1 MAESNGLTNMMTIGE
16 VARLFNVHAN
26 TVRQWSER
34 GILKAYR
41 IGPRGDR
48 KFRREDVAILYLER
62 AIKRHLENR

>member
-16 VARLFNVHAN
+16 VARLFNVHTN

-62 AIKRHLENR
+62 AIKKHLRS

>member
-1 MAESNGLTNMMTIGE
+1 MTESNGLTNMMTIGE

-62 AIKRHLENR
+62 AIKKHLRS

>member
-1 MAESNGLTNMMTIGE
+1 MADSNGLTNMMTIGE